1 MLGFVVMY
9 MSYDMSSYVGM
20 DLLTCGMMFSC
31 VTIGLPCDMLG
42 WSSVY
47 HVAMDFSCDMLSFVD
62 MG

>member
-9 MSYDMSSYVGM
+9 MSYGMSSYVGM
-20 DLLTCGMMFSC
+20 DLLTCGMMFSF
-31 VTIGLPCDMLG
+31 VTMGLPCDMLG

-47 HVAMDFSCDMLSFVD
+47 HVAMDFSCDKLSFVD